1 MRQVKFLAS
10 KRVEMYG
17 KKMNTEMRSRL
28 YVDQPLAP
36 GQDAVLRR
44 EQAHYLLNVMRLD
57 PGARLL
63 VFNGRDGEFEAEII
77 PEGRKQ
83 ARLGILSL
91 SRPQPQLPTLML
103 AFAPVKKARID
114 FIAEK
119 ATELGVG
126 IIQPVVTA
134 YTNVSRV
141 NTGRL
146 AANAIEAAEQTGRLT
161 IPVIR
166 EPLSLDAFLA
176 GLNEDFDLIFCDEGL
191 APGGEGA
198 MIERVKS
205 LTGPAAVLIG
215 PEGGFSQAEREQ
227 INAFDRSV
235 AVSLG
240 PNILRADT
248 AMVAALTLWQAAAG
262 AWKEE
267 RAHG

>member
-1 MRQVKFLAS
+1 
-10 KRVEMYG
+10 
-17 KKMNTEMRSRL
+17 MNPETRTRL
-28 YVDQPLAP
+28 YIDQPLTA
-36 GQDAVLRR
+36 GQDAVLPR
-44 EQAHYLLNVMRLD
+44 EQAHYLRNVMRLD
-57 PGARLL
+57 AGARLL
-63 VFNGRDGEFEAEII
+63 VFNGRDGEFEAEMI

-83 ARLGILSL
+83 ARLDILKL
-91 SRPQPQLPTLML
+91 MRPQCQLPQLML

-114 FIAEK
+114 YIAEK

-134 YTNVSRV
+134 YTNVTRV

-161 IPVIR
+161 IPMIR
-166 EPLSLDAFLA
+166 EPVALEVFLA
-176 GLNEDFDLIFCDEGL
+176 GLDAQFDLIFCDEGL

-198 MIERVKS
+198 MIEQVKALS
-205 LTGPAAVLIG
+205 GPAAVLIG

-227 INAFDRSV
+227 INALERSV

-262 AWKEE
+262 AWKE
-267 RAHG
+267 